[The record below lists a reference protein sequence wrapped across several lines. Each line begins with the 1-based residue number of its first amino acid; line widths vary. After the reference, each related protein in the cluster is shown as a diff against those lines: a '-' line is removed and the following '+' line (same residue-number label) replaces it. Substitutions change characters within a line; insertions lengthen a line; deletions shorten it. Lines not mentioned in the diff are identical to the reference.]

1 MSDLRKKIQRVL
13 LLILAIV
20 LLITAKSVDP
30 YAQAWM
36 TASNPS
42 VVIQLP
48 TLPPETPAPRM
59 EKTRNKVDLN
69 TVDAWVLTAIPGVG
83 ETIAQ
88 RVIAYRQAHGS
99 FVDVRELM
107 RVDGIGEK
115 LYGVMLEYV
124 EVP

>member
-13 LLILAIV
+13 LLILVIV

-36 TASNPS
+36 TVPNSPA
-42 VVIQLP
+42 VIQLP
-48 TLPPETPAPRM
+48 TLPPQTPVPQI
-59 EKTRNKVDLN
+59 EKPRNKVDLN
-69 TVDAWVLTAIPGVG
+69 SVDAWVLTAIPGVG

-88 RVIAYRQAHGS
+88 RVIAYRQAHGG

>member
-20 LLITAKSVDP
+20 LLITAMSVDP

-36 TASNPS
+36 TASNPPA
-42 VVIQLP
+42 VMQLP
-48 TLPPETPAPRM
+48 TVPPQTPALQIEKPRD
-59 EKTRNKVDLN
+59 KVDLN

-88 RVIAYRQAHGS
+88 RVIAYRQAHGG